1 MAVKQMGTPP
11 TRKRLTAEARREQLL
26 DVTRAMVDES
36 GFHAVSIEG
45 VARRAGVSRPIVDGH
60 FGDLGGLLEA
70 LVEREYGRAL
80 SQLATVLPVDP
91 GGDRPVE
98 ARLPAVR
105 GYLELVR
112 ADPVTWRLALMPPEG
127 APQLLRQQV
136 VEGRDA
142 VVAVLAQ
149 LLGRGDSPA
158 TASPDPVLTARMIT
172 VIADESARLTLTDP
186 DQYPIERLI
195 GQGRWLLA
203 RTAGDRS

>member
-1 MAVKQMGTPP
+1 MAVKEMGTPP

-26 DVTRAMVDES
+26 DVTRAIVDES

-45 VARRAGVSRPIVDGH
+45 VARRAGVSRPIVYGH

-70 LVEREYGRAL
+70 LVERENARAL

-91 GGDRPVE
+91 GVDDPAE
-98 ARLPAVR
+98 ALLTAFR

-127 APQLLRQQV
+127 APELLRRQV
-136 VEGRDA
+136 VQGRDA

-158 TASPDPVLTARMIT
+158 TASPDPNLTARMIT

-186 DQYPIERLI
+186 ANYPTERLLDHA
-195 GQGRWLLA
+195 RWLLV
-203 RTAGDRS
+203 RTARDRA